1 MEAQE
6 MPDVSLQTAYLQLP
20 TWINVVSKDRELMKV
35 IYWHFVSTEAV
46 YRHCCCIMDS
56 RHHTPCLFIHDAT
69 GLDQS
74 VIYGGDWAAALDE
87 LSFYEFGEDYEPF
100 AGGDQEV
107 ASEGRSTINV
117 YTDAG
122 CCMPLIEAWSE
133 RDCLMSCDRDM

>member
-56 RHHTPCLFIHDAT
+56 VTIHPAY
-69 GLDQS
+69 S
-74 VIYGGDWAAALDE
+74 
-87 LSFYEFGEDYEPF
+87 
-100 AGGDQEV
+100 
-107 ASEGRSTINV
+107 
-117 YTDAG
+117 YT
-122 CCMPLIEAWSE
+122 MLLVLTSP
-133 RDCLMSCDRDM
+133 